1 MAGYRKRASAG
12 TEYWEITWREHGKT
26 RTQSLGPVARLRE
39 AEVREIARRK
49 SRELAIAEHS
59 GARVQHRFA
68 NFCRDYLEW
77 HAVEYPHSHQRVA
90 QIVEQHLLDHFT
102 GTLDG
107 VTQIDVE
114 RYKHA
119 RTAADAAPGTV
130 TKELR
135 TLKAILNRAHQLG
148 MIAIN
153 PAALVRAP
161 KSLNHRKGFA
171 FFSTADLA
179 CIYNTG
185 TIEPWHKYA
194 WMLYAGTG
202 ARRQE
207 LLNLK
212 WADVDDRTIHLISTG
227 EERTKSGEGRDVPIS
242 TGAREALAYF
252 RTWEGKSDLY
262 VLPRV
267 YASSLSRVAARCIRR
282 AGLKGSLHT
291 FRHTFISHLAADPRI
306 PIVAIKTWAGHST
319 IRVTEQY
326 MHMRESASDDI
337 LRELKL

>member
-1 MAGYRKRASAG
+1 MSWHA
-12 TEYWEITWREHGKT
+12 TEYR
-26 RTQSLGPVARLRE
+26 A
-39 AEVREIARRK
+39 
-49 SRELAIAEHS
+49 
-59 GARVQHRFA
+59 
-68 NFCRDYLEW
+68 
-77 HAVEYPHSHQRVA
+77 SHQRVA

-102 GTLDG
+102 GAIDCI
-107 VTQIDVE
+107 TQIDVE

-119 RTAADAAPGTV
+119 RTHADAAPGTV

-252 RTWEGKSDLY
+252 RTWDGKSDLY

-267 YASSLSRVAARCIRR
+267 HASSLSRVAARCIRR

-291 FRHTFISHLAADPRI
+291 FRHTFLSHLAADPRI

>member
-1 MAGYRKRASAG
+1 MASYRKRTSAG
-12 TEYWEITWREHGKT
+12 AEYWEITWREHGKT
-26 RTQSLGPVARLRE
+26 RTQSLGRVARLRE
-39 AEVREIARRK
+39 AEVREITRRK

-59 GARVQHRFA
+59 VQRIQHSFA
-68 NFCRDYLEW
+68 SFCGNYLAW
-77 HAVEYPHSHQRVA
+77 HAGEHPASHVRVA
-90 QIVEQHLLDHFT
+90 QIVEQYLLAHFT
-102 GTLDG
+102 TTISGI
-107 VTQIDVE
+107 TQIDVE
-114 RYKHA
+114 RYKYA
-119 RTAADAAPGTV
+119 RSTAAAPGTV

-148 MIAIN
+148 IITTN

-161 KSLNHRKGFA
+161 KSLNHRQGFA
-171 FFSTADLA
+171 FFSADELA
-179 CIYNTG
+179 RIYSAG
-185 TIEPWHKYA
+185 TIYPWHKYA

-242 TGAREALAYF
+242 IGAREALAFF
-252 RTWEGKSDLY
+252 RTWENKNDFY

-267 YASSLSRVAARCIRR
+267 HPSSLSRIAAKCIRR
-282 AGLKGSLHT
+282 AKLIGSLHT
-291 FRHTFISHLAADPRI
+291 YRHTFISHLAADPRI
-306 PIVAIKTWAGHST
+306 PILAIKTWAGHST

-326 MHMRESASDDI
+326 MHMRESAADDI
-337 LRELKL
+337 LRDLKL